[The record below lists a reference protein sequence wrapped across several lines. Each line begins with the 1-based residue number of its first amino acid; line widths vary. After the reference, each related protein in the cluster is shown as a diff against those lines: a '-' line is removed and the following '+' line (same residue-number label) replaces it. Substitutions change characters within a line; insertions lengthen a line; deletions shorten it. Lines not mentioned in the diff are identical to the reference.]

1 MNEKKIR
8 AFYESRPDASEEI
21 RISRGHRIDFPPH
34 FHDELELFWVQ
45 EGSVRVMVGSQ
56 WRELTAGQ
64 LAVVFPN
71 TIHAY
76 QCGDAENLHTMVI
89 CQPSLLGESYSRLQ
103 HRAPA
108 EPFLADLHEDI
119 TYAMEGLYRQ
129 RQNRPD
135 RDMYRAY
142 MRLIV
147 ARLLAEMELTATPEM
162 KSIDLTSRLVEYL
175 SKNFL
180 LPLSLEDVAKALGVS
195 RYHVSHVFSGRLKT
209 SFSDYLNFLRL
220 NFACE
225 LLQTT
230 GKSISEISLDA
241 GFSSQR
247 TFNRA
252 FRDRFGLSPRQY
264 RAGTKKEP

>member
-1 MNEKKIR
+1 M
-8 AFYESRPDASEEI
+8 
-21 RISRGHRIDFPPH
+21 
-34 FHDELELFWVQ
+34 
-45 EGSVRVMVGSQ
+45 RVMVGTQ

-76 QCGDAENLHTMVI
+76 QCDGGENMFTMVI
-89 CQPSLLGESYSRLQ
+89 CRPSLLGESYNRLQ
-103 HRAPA
+103 HRMPA
-108 EPFLADLHEDI
+108 DPFLTGEQLHPDI
-119 TYAMEGLYRQ
+119 AYAMEGLYRQ
-129 RQNRPD
+129 RKKTPD
-135 RDMYRAY
+135 RDIYRAY

-147 ARLLAEMELTATPEM
+147 ARLLADVPLTPTPEM

-180 LPLSLEDVAKALGVS
+180 LPLSLDDVAKALGVS
-195 RYHVSHVFSGRLKT
+195 RYHVSHVFSARLKT
-209 SFSDYLNFLRL
+209 SFSEYLNFLRL
-220 NFACE
+220 DYACE

-230 GKSISEISLDA
+230 GKSISDISLDA

-252 FRDRFGLSPRQY
+252 FQSRFGLSPRQY
-264 RAGTKKEP
+264 RAGIKQ